1 MKVLVVEPMKPC
13 YVQEIEGLKA
23 MQEIVGGHIEAIYPF
38 EEQVAIIANEEGK
51 ILGLP
56 FNRPLSDEHGVPYD
70 IVCGT
75 FFVVGLGSEDFI
87 SLTDDQIQRYKE
99 LFDNRM
105 VLTVPEKAQ
114 KEKLYFAYGMN
125 VNPKKMAGLC
135 PDAHVVGPAVLEDYE
150 LLFRGNIHCL
160 PWAEMRYIPQS
171 NSRIHLGVFC
181 WRPELPGRASTS
193 REIVYPCW

>member
-56 FNRPLSDEHGVPYD
+56 FNRPLLDEHGVPYD

-75 FFVVGLGSEDFI
+75 FFVAGLGEETFV
-87 SLTDDQIQRYKE
+87 SLTDDQIRRYKE
-99 LFDNRM
+99 LFDGRM
-105 VLTVPEKAQ
+105 VLTVSRKMLSEQ
-114 KEKLYFAYGMN
+114 N
-125 VNPKKMAGLC
+125 HPKKGK
-135 PDAHVVGPAVLEDYE
+135 PYE
-150 LLFRGNIHCL
+150 R
-160 PWAEMRYIPQS
+160 
-171 NSRIHLGVFC
+171 
-181 WRPELPGRASTS
+181 
-193 REIVYPCW
+193 